1 VINAG
6 CTKPLE
12 TSSNGVAFA
21 VSQPVPLSATTMSV
35 FELSYVALPSN
46 DTNSIGF
53 RATVYQKLNS
63 DWTVFGGWGGQW
75 SDKPVNLD
83 LETHQQTLRL
93 GVAKRINERVTLGVE
108 GTYAVGQRGD
118 DYGIRFG
125 ARYIIPGAKN

>member
-1 VINAG
+1 
-6 CTKPLE
+6 
-12 TSSNGVAFA
+12 
-21 VSQPVPLSATTMSV
+21 MSV